1 VSDLPDGTL
10 YAWDEISSE
19 YDWETLLVG
28 NGLSRHVWDP
38 FGYPKLFDH
47 ASAAA
52 LTDEDRAIFE
62 GSPNFERALGDLLT
76 AVRVCSIS
84 GIDTAPLYERYR
96 NIQKA
101 LGEAVRAVHINRD
114 AVPGA
119 TRQAIRDVLKDFEWV
134 FTTNYDLLI
143 YWAMAYGGRFTP
155 FIDHFRWANRCEFD
169 PDRAPVF
176 ASDVPV
182 YFLHG
187 ALHLVV
193 DGDGKVFKL
202 RRNRIETLL
211 DQFGQPID
219 GDPEARPLL
228 VTEGSSKDKLEVI
241 ESNVY
246 LSHALNNL
254 RENDLDTVVFG
265 SALGAEDAHI
275 TDALSDTPGRALAVS
290 MLPGG
295 TKAERLAKQM
305 DIYGRVEAEE
315 LLFFDATTHPLGLPE
330 LKVAGA

>member
-1 VSDLPDGTL
+1 MSDLPDGTL
-10 YAWDEISSE
+10 YGWDEIAGE
-19 YDWETLLVG
+19 YGWETLLLG

-62 GSPNFERALGDLLT
+62 ESPNFERALGDLLT
-76 AVRVCSIS
+76 AIRICSIA
-84 GIDTAPLYERYR
+84 GIDATPLYERYR
-96 NIQKA
+96 SIQRA

-114 AVPGA
+114 SVPGE
-119 TRQAIRDVLKDFEWV
+119 TRQAIRDILKSFEWV

-169 PDRAPVF
+169 SDRAPVF
-176 ASDVPV
+176 ARDVPI

-241 ESNVY
+241 ESNIY
-246 LSHALNNL
+246 LSHALDNL
-254 RENDLDTVVFG
+254 RENGLDTVVFG
-265 SALGAEDAHI
+265 SALGGEDAHI
-275 TDALSDTPGRALAVS
+275 ADALSENPDRTVAVS

-315 LLFFDATTHPLGLPE
+315 LLFFDATTHPLGSPE
-330 LKVAGA
+330 LKVTGI